1 MFVILHALLYVLKL
15 LLKQQMSIE
24 FYLTKVVSILSILQH
39 LMPRVYYMQRKSLE
53 VVTSLAHRNIL

>member
-24 FYLTKVVSILSILQH
+24 FYLTKVVSILRILQH
-39 LMPRVYYMQRKSLE
+39 LMPRVYYTQRKGLE

>member
-39 LMPRVYYMQRKSLE
+39 LMPSVYYTQRKSLE
-53 VVTSLAHRNIL
+53 AVTSLAHRNIL